1 MSHKTVPNRAL
12 HIVDVE
18 NEIGGRDF
26 GLADAR
32 HLRNVWNATVPCG
45 ETDQYVVAT
54 GKSTLGEVAFGWPGA
69 VHRARSGADGAD
81 MEIVNYLEDIDY
93 IASRFTE
100 VYVGTGDHYMQEV
113 VGKLIE
119 AGVHV
124 TLVARKKENVHHTF
138 WTTPGLDMM
147 FLEDSWDLAA

>member
-18 NEIGGRDF
+18 NEIGGREF

-32 HLRNVWNATVPCG
+32 HLHQVWKAAVPNR
-45 ETDQYVVAT
+45 EMDQYVVAT

-69 VHRARSGADGAD
+69 VARGRSGADGAD
-81 MEIVNYLEDIDY
+81 KEIVSYLEDVDY
-93 IASRFTE
+93 IASRFTH
-100 VYVGTGDHYMQEV
+100 VYVGTGDHFMQPV
-113 VGKLIE
+113 VAKLIA

-124 TLVARKKENVHHTF
+124 TLVARKKENVHYTF
-138 WTTPGLDMM
+138 WTTAGLDMM
-147 FLEDSWDLAA
+147 FLDDAWDLAA